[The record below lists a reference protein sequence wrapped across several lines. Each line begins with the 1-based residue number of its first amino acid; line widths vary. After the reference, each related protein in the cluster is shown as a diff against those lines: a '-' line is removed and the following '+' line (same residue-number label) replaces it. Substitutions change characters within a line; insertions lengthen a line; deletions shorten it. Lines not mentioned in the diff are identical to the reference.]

1 MTDYNVQFVLTARDA
16 ATQVLNQQRQ
26 TLQQMASSTTRS
38 ASDHRR
44 ATDMMAD
51 GNRQLSVS
59 NDQAGWSFD
68 GLKNALTG
76 VVAGF
81 SAYAIF
87 QKGIELVNLGEEVHD
102 VTVQFEA
109 YAESLDNTTSLLP
122 KLREG
127 TLGGA
132 NDMELMAA
140 ASKLASL
147 GLAKTDE
154 DLTHF
159 ISGAFRLTGSAQ
171 EVDNLAMALTNMSY
185 VRLDSFGLSA
195 DTARKRVAE
204 LKAEFQGM
212 GDTEAF
218 TRAVIEQMDEKLET
232 VGDTL
237 DEQVTSLDRFKVEW
251 ANFWND
257 LAITASDA
265 ANEILGYIES
275 TGPQTFPT
283 GGVPIVEDMDALRQQ
298 LSLLVDAMDI
308 GVSLTVEEAIAQE
321 KNLRGLS
328 EEGRALL
335 VQLAQA
341 NAEFSALGTD
351 QPTVGSS
358 NSLRDAMA
366 IYHQQQERAY
376 LTRTFTPQFAAF
388 EREAETRAMQEQLE
402 YSQQLYYNEQ
412 RRQDIMTTGVGLAT
426 DISQEYQTIT
436 DNAIEINGVEI
447 VAPEQAER
455 VREMADQYDYILER
469 ARAANENGV
478 ISDAELQHL
487 ETAAEQ
493 TRAMADELDRGA
505 QALEDMST
513 SDFFGT
519 ESGGLYGQL
528 SDEVIA
534 AAQERGLTE
543 DQINQLR
550 DAFDVTSGRE
560 NDASLRWR
568 DEIIPLIVETARTNS
583 EDAAAAALQQYILE
597 TGTERFGEDQAMF
610 LSGIDWMPTETE
622 IEPFDTA
629 MMNISSNMKS
639 AAGDSEAMN
648 QSLTVADIIAGR
660 IVTKSGQVESHWGN
674 LTSRVQKIQVEI
686 DITRVNG
693 GEFERWL
700 ATGMTNITQANGGV
714 TPGQNPRMTE

>member
-26 TLQQMASSTTRS
+26 TLQQMASSTTRN

-51 GNRQLSVS
+51 GNRQLGLS
-59 NDQAGWSFD
+59 NDQASWSFD

-109 YAESLDNTTSLLP
+109 YAESLDNTTALLP

-218 TRAVIEQMDEKLET
+218 TRAVIEQMDEKLES

-436 DNAIEINGVEI
+436 DNAGELNGIEIVT
-447 VAPEQAER
+447 PQQAER

-493 TRAMADELDRGA
+493 TRAMASELERGA
-505 QALEDMST
+505 EALENMST

-519 ESGGLYGQL
+519 TSGGLMGQL
-528 SDEVIA
+528 GDEVIQA
-534 AAQERGLTE
+534 A
-543 DQINQLR
+543 R
-550 DAFDVTSGRE
+550 DAGVSEQDLQEFETALSLESGRANE
-560 NDASLRWR
+560 ASLHWQNYTL
-568 DEIIPLIVETARTNS
+568 PLLVETIRTNS
-583 EDAAAAALQQYILE
+583 ADAATAALQQYILE
-597 TGTERFGEDQAMF
+597 TGTERFGEDQAAF

-622 IEPFDTA
+622 IQPFDTA
-629 MMNISSNMKS
+629 MTNISANMKS

-700 ATGMTNITQANGGV
+700 AAGMTNITQANGGV